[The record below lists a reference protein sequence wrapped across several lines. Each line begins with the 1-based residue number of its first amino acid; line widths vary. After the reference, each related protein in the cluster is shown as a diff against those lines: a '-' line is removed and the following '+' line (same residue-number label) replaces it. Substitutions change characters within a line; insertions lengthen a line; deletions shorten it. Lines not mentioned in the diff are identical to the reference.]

1 VFQHSQATQL
11 HISLCAQ
18 GEAAVLRLMDNGVG
32 FEVPE
37 LTSLSSSQTDHGRA
51 QVGQGL
57 RSMVARAQT
66 IRAQLHLRSQPG
78 NTTLTIT
85 LKRPPHERR
94 AKARAG

>member
-1 VFQHSQATQL
+1 VQIA
-11 HISLCAQ
+11 LCAQ

-37 LTSLSSSQTDHGRA
+37 LTSLSPSQRAHGKA
-51 QVGQGL
+51 EAGQGL

-66 IRAQLHLRSQPG
+66 IRAQLDLRSQPG

-85 LKRPPHERR
+85 LRRPPYERR
-94 AKARAG
+94 AKARAAG